1 LPDLIAMPSRVFFLL
16 LRSYKI
22 YDNDTIILY
31 IGKLILK
38 WKNAMQSREDFQSF
52 IPAYKTIPELTMR
65 AVLIGALLA
74 IILGAANAYFGLYA
88 GMTVSAAIPGAV
100 MAFAILKPFKGTI
113 LEINI
118 GMMGAAA
125 GTALAA
131 GVIFTIP
138 AMLILEA
145 WSDIQYWETTI
156 VAALGGIL
164 GVLWMVSL
172 RRALI
177 IKTDLPFPEGVA
189 VAAVLTTTVGEGGT
203 KKKRHSGVSGSWLL
217 IGAILGALLKFGQV
231 GLKAFHGKLHGI
243 INIGRYNIG
252 GGENDG
258 LFYGGVATSPALL
271 GVGWIIG
278 PRIASFVIVGGLIGW
293 VIIAPLI
300 ALAIGIPTPITPEQT
315 AEALSYTSGNLETG
329 KLIWGFYKIWE
340 DYIRYIGVGAMLV
353 GGLYTIFK
361 LRHNLAD
368 GIREAITGIK
378 SGHKQV
384 KKRTDQ
390 DLNFKYVFLAI
401 GALTIPVFLVY
412 AWISSNLVVSGVMAV
427 FAILFAFIASAI
439 AGYMA
444 GLVGSS
450 NNPTSG
456 VTVSVL
462 LLTCLI
468 LLGFGMSG
476 NVGAYGVAILIAAV
490 IACCAAISGDV
501 LQSMTAGQMIGATP
515 YKQQIAEL
523 VGICAAAPVLA
534 IVVSALHQA
543 YKIGSTNLPAPQ
555 AFLMSGVVSGVLG
568 GEMVWP
574 FVLAGMVLAF
584 VLILIDLPVLPV
596 AIGIYLP
603 FTLSV
608 PIFGG
613 GVIRYITNKKI
624 EKHYGSTEGEEVSE
638 WELAVKQTEIKP
650 KDRIIR
656 TGLLFS
662 AGLIAGE
669 ALTGVVVAFIII
681 AGLNITIFEYPP
693 VLPGLLLWLFIA
705 LLIFYVP
712 LRILYNKS

>member
-1 LPDLIAMPSRVFFLL
+1 M
-16 LRSYKI
+16 SY
-22 YDNDTIILY
+22 
-31 IGKLILK
+31 
-38 WKNAMQSREDFQSF
+38 RENFQSF
-52 IPAYKTIPELTMR
+52 IPATKSIPELTLK
-65 AVLIGALLA
+65 AVIIGALLA
-74 IILGAANAYFGLYA
+74 IVLGSANAYFGLYA

-100 MAFAILKPFKGTI
+100 MAFALLKPFKGTI
-113 LEINI
+113 LEVNI

-138 AMLILEA
+138 AMLLLKA
-145 WSDIQYWETTI
+145 WTEIHYVETTI
-156 VAALGGIL
+156 VAALGGII

-189 VAAVLTTTVGEGGT
+189 VAAVLTTTLGDGT
-203 KKKRHSGVSGSWLL
+203 QQNKDHVGVSGFWLL
-217 IGAILGALLKFGQV
+217 LGSILGAILKFGQV
-231 GLKAFHGKLHGI
+231 GLKAINGQIHSI
-243 INIGRYNIG
+243 ANIGKYNIM
-252 GGENDG
+252 GGEKDG
-258 LFYGGVATSPALL
+258 LLYGGIATSPALL

-278 PRIASFVIVGGLIGW
+278 PRIASYVFVGGLIGW

-300 ALAIGIPTPITPEQT
+300 VLATGIPSPITQ
-315 AEALSYTSGNLETG
+315 AQIADALSFGGGDFDAG

-340 DYIRYIGVGAMLV
+340 EYIRYIGVGSMVV
-353 GGLYTIFK
+353 GGLWTIFK

-368 GIREAITGIK
+368 GIKEAIIGIK
-378 SGHKQV
+378 SGQTV
-384 KKRTDQ
+384 AKKRTDQ
-390 DLNFKYVFLAI
+390 DLNFKYVFLTI
-401 GALTIPVFLVY
+401 GALTIPVFLLYV
-412 AWISSNLVVSGVMAV
+412 WISENLVLSGIMAV

-462 LLTCLI
+462 LLTSLI
-468 LLGFGMSG
+468 LLGLGMSG
-476 NVGAYGVAILIAAV
+476 SVGAYGVAILIAAV

-515 YKQQIAEL
+515 WKQQVAEL
-523 VGICAAAPVLA
+523 IGIVAAAPVLA
-534 IVVSALHQA
+534 FVISALHQA
-543 YKIGSTNLPAPQ
+543 YTIGSTDLPAPQ
-555 AFLMSGVVSGVLG
+555 AFLMSGVVRGVLG

-574 FVLAGMVLAF
+574 FVLGGMVLAF
-584 VLILIDLPVLPV
+584 ILILIDLPVLPV

-603 FTLSV
+603 FTLST
-608 PIFGG
+608 PIFAGG
-613 GVIRYITNKKI
+613 IIRYITDRKI
-624 EKHYGSTEGEEVSE
+624 EKHYGLSEEEKVSE
-638 WELAVKQTEIKP
+638 WELAIKQKEIKP

-656 TGLLFS
+656 TGLLFT

-669 ALTGVVVAFIII
+669 ALTGVIVAFIII
-681 AGLNITIFEYPP
+681 AGLNLTLFDIPP

-705 LLIFYVP
+705 SLVFYIP
-712 LRILYNKS
+712 LRELYNKDV

>member
-1 LPDLIAMPSRVFFLL
+1 M
-16 LRSYKI
+16 
-22 YDNDTIILY
+22 T
-31 IGKLILK
+31 
-38 WKNAMQSREDFQSF
+38 SREDFNSF
-52 IPAYKTIPELTMR
+52 IPAKTIIPELTIK

-74 IILGAANAYFGLYA
+74 IVLGSANAYFGLYA

-100 MAFAILKPFKGTI
+100 MAFALLRPLKGTI
-113 LEINI
+113 LEVNI

-138 AMLILEA
+138 AMLFLEA
-145 WSDIQYWETTI
+145 WSEIHYVETTI
-156 VAALGGIL
+156 IAALGGTL

-177 IKTDLPFPEGVA
+177 IKTDLPFPEGLA
-189 VAAVLTTTVGEGGT
+189 VAAVLTTTVGDDVSNR
-203 KKKRHSGVSGSWLL
+203 KKDASASGIWLL
-217 IGAILGALLKFGQV
+217 LGSILGALLKFGQV
-231 GLKAFHGKLHGI
+231 GLHAIQGKLHGVF
-243 INIGRYNIG
+243 NLGKFNIG
-252 GGENDG
+252 GGENNG
-258 LFYGGVATSPALL
+258 IFYGGIATSPALL

-278 PRIASFVIVGGLIGW
+278 PRIASFVFVGGLLGW

-300 ALAIGIPTPITPEQT
+300 ALAVGIPTPVTPEQIS
-315 AEALSYTSGNLETG
+315 EAMGFTGGNLETG

-340 DYIRYIGVGAMLV
+340 DYIRYIGVGAMVV
-353 GGLYTIFK
+353 GGLWTIFK

-378 SGHKQV
+378 SGQV
-384 KKRTDQ
+384 QAKKRTNQ
-390 DLNFKYVFLAI
+390 DLNFKYVFLTI

-412 AWISSNLVVSGVMAV
+412 VWISDNLVVSGVMAV

-462 LLTCLI
+462 LLTSLI

-476 NVGAYGVAILIAAV
+476 DVGAYGIALLIAAV

-515 YKQQIAEL
+515 YRQQLAEL
-523 VGICAAAPVLA
+523 VGIIAAAPILA
-534 IVVSALHQA
+534 IVVSALHKA
-543 YKIGSTNLPAPQ
+543 YTIGSTNLPAPQ
-555 AFLMSGVVSGVLG
+555 AFLMSGVVRGVLG

-584 VLILIDLPVLPV
+584 ILILINIPVLPV

-603 FTLSV
+603 FTLGT
-608 PIFGG
+608 PIFCG
-613 GVIRYITNKKI
+613 GVIRYITNRMIKK
-624 EKHYGSTEGEEVSE
+624 EYGTGEGEQASE
-638 WELAVKQTEIKP
+638 WELAIKQTEVKP

-656 TGLLFS
+656 TGLLFT

-669 ALTGVVVAFIII
+669 ALTGVIVAFIII
-681 AGLNITIFEYPP
+681 AGLNIVMFEFPPIF
-693 VLPGLLLWLFIA
+693 PGLILWLFIA
-705 LLIFYVP
+705 LLIFYIP
-712 LRILYNKS
+712 LRELLNK